1 MRSRSTSRSLL
12 RAALWVYV
20 GPFTAIGGL
29 ALFVFG
35 FGVLAVL
42 VQLVAAMFKHA
53 GV

>member
-1 MRSRSTSRSLL
+1 L

-20 GPFTAIGGL
+20 GPFIAIGGL

-35 FGVLAVL
+35 FAVLAVL